1 MSKLFKA
8 PITKRAV
15 EKSAAEKSE
24 SLPLELQARESE
36 KTAMEKEAFGLPSMG
51 SVSKALTTGIGG
63 DIARSALLA
72 GGTVLGGVAATGAA
86 NAIAKSI
93 GNRIDKPKFEAAFR
107 KAVQMDPKLQSHDI
121 NDLHRYAELI
131 MEASPSVAMN
141 PLLLSNYLRYLTDY
155 QGSMNLTGYRELAN
169 LEGQLLAN
177 REKAKPVTGIAQKAL
192 IESTIKGISGNHK

>member
-1 MSKLFKA
+1 MSKVFKA

-15 EKSAAEKSE
+15 EKSAAEKCE
-24 SLPLELQARESE
+24 SLPLELQGRESE
-36 KTAMEKEAFGLPSMG
+36 KTAMEKEAFNLSSLTSLPP
-51 SVSKALTTGIGG
+51 GIGG

-72 GGTVLGGVAATGAA
+72 GGTVLGGVAATSAA
-86 NAIAKSI
+86 NAIAKGI
-93 GNRIDKPKFEAAFR
+93 GNRIDRPKFEAAFR

-192 IESTIKGISGNHK
+192 IESTIKGISGHK

>member
-36 KTAMEKEAFGLPSMG
+36 KTAMEKEAFGLPSLP
-51 SVSKALTTGIGG
+51 AGIGG